1 MTEKEYQ
8 EITVPESAKGWS
20 RIRRLRK
27 RIIKIVEKTGKG
39 HLGTSLSSLEA
50 ILAVR
55 DRMKEDDIFISS
67 KGHDA
72 VAQYVVLAEHEILEE
87 ETLDTFR
94 TKGGLPGHPTV
105 DIPGIEVNTG
115 SLGMGLSKALGFAID
130 QDRTVYVLLGDGEL
144 MEGQNWE
151 AALAIGNWEVDNLV
165 ALVDYNEFSQD
176 GPTALS
182 AQTIVQMFIGAGWN
196 VTYLPDG
203 NNYDDVHDLLD
214 EIEELETGGPWA
226 IVLQTVKGKGTEFE
240 GTVDSH
246 FGLPAP
252 FDSVCKIPPQYKA
265 LGSAVKRIMEQDKDV
280 ILVGA
285 DTMRDLNLYHLRE
298 QFPARVF
305 DFGIAEQNAVS
316 FASARALMG
325 QKPIFATYA
334 CFLRRCAEQIYNATT
349 ENTNITYVGT
359 MAGPLGPS
367 GPGISHQ
374 SLDDHIWMGTMM
386 DTFEPKA
393 DEIYAILKK
402 CLDSEIPNYVRIL
415 A

>member
-1 MTEKEYQ
+1 MSDRIERLQ
-8 EITVPESAKGWS
+8 DQIIEIVKKA
-20 RIRRLRK
+20 
-27 RIIKIVEKTGKG
+27 GKG

-72 VAQYVVLAEHEILEE
+72 VAQYVVLAEHEILDEDA
-87 ETLDTFR
+87 LHTFR
-94 TKGGLPGHPTV
+94 IEGGLPGHPTV

-203 NNYDDVHDLLD
+203 NNYDDVRDLLD
-214 EIEELETGGPWA
+214 EIEMLETGGPWA
-226 IVLQTVKGKGTEFE
+226 IVLQTIKGKGTKFE
-240 GTVDSH
+240 GTVHSH

-252 FDSVCKIPPQYKA
+252 FDSVRKISPQYEA
-265 LGSAVKRIMEQDKDV
+265 FGFAVTLIMEQDEDV
-280 ILVGA
+280 IFIGA
-285 DTMRDLNLYHLRE
+285 DTMRDLNVYHLHER
-298 QFPARVF
+298 FPDRVF

-334 CFLRRCAEQIYNATT
+334 CFIRRAFEQIYNQLT
-349 ENTNITYVGT
+349 EGTSVVYVGT
-359 MAGPLGPS
+359 MAGPLDPS

-374 SLDDHIWMGTMM
+374 SLDDDEYMGNLMAVI
-386 DTFEPKA
+386 EPEA
-393 DEIYAILKK
+393 DEIYNALNLAVNVK
-402 CLDSEIPNYVRIL
+402 EPTYVRIL